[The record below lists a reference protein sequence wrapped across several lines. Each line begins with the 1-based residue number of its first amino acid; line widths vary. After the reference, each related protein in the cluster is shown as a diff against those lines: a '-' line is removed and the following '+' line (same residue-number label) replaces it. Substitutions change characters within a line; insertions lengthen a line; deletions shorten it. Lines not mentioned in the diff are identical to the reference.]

1 MEKHLEDKLEND
13 LTILKP
19 FGYDLKLIRRQKGV
33 REGKGRIDLL
43 CSDAKN
49 QNLIVIELKNV
60 IADKSVF
67 EQIMNYIEA
76 LEEIQDKKVTGL
88 VISRG
93 CDEEFKILIEKS
105 NHINYL
111 DLKDLGFD

>member
-1 MEKHLEDKLEND
+1 
-13 LTILKP
+13 
-19 FGYDLKLIRRQKGV
+19 
-33 REGKGRIDLL
+33 
-43 CSDAKN
+43 
-49 QNLIVIELKNV
+49 
-60 IADKSVF
+60 
-67 EQIMNYIEA
+67 MNYIEA